1 MYDVEVG
8 EMTEL
13 LTSQEEDT
21 VKHVSKLGQEE
32 VVADGEGRHGFFI
45 TAVIDRLKFLS
56 CLVKLYPFSDMIK
69 NCNKKIKALP
79 GSASYI
85 SLVLERA

>member
-1 MYDVEVG
+1 MATTSKLCPKPSEPGHNAVMDDVEVG

-21 VKHVSKLGQEE
+21 VKHVRKLGQEE

-45 TAVIDRLKFLS
+45 TAVINRLEIFK
-56 CLVKLYPFSDMIK
+56 
-69 NCNKKIKALP
+69 
-79 GSASYI
+79 
-85 SLVLERA
+85 